1 MTRVFSPFIRLG
13 AFAHKEI
20 IEIFR
25 QPRLLVTLI
34 VGPFLI
40 LLLFGIGYRNE
51 GRTLRAIIIA
61 SKQNPAYA
69 MIQQYSKNL
78 GKQLTVVGIM
88 DNVDEAKEKLRDDQA
103 DIVVVVPD
111 NAAQGIQNN
120 RQSVITI
127 LHNEI
132 DPYQADYVEFTGKLY
147 IENLNRRILGTA
159 LEQKKS
165 EAGAV
170 QKDLAD
176 AIQAVRSIRTTLAVG
191 QIASARANQ
200 SKLDQSLS
208 RVSDKIEAVI
218 RNDSSMNSAEAS
230 EIRKRK
236 DTLRQDAAT
245 LSEIKEG
252 QQDYSNE
259 SKTAEEM
266 ERDLIYIQGRLSSF
280 RQIDS
285 RVLIQP
291 FVSKAQSIAPTH
303 PQLSQYFIPSVIV
316 LLLQHFAITLAGL
329 SIVREFRTGAA
340 EVFRVSPLRS
350 VELLFGKYMGYMI
363 VGALV
368 AFFLTGA
375 LILGLKMPM
384 LGDWRYFS
392 LVMACLLFSSLAIG
406 FTFSMLAR
414 TETQAIQYTMIFLL
428 LSIFFSGFLLNLQ
441 LLWPPIRIVS
451 WLLPATYGIRLA
463 QQIMLRGE
471 PPDLFLL
478 ALLFTLGAYFFVIS
492 YRFLRRRFAVL

>member
-1 MTRVFSPFIRLG
+1 MRSIFSPFIRLG
-13 AFAHKEI
+13 AFAHKEM

-25 QPRLLVTLI
+25 QPRLLFTLI
-34 VGPFLI
+34 IGPFLI

-51 GRTLRAIIIA
+51 GRTLRAIIVA
-61 SKQNPAYA
+61 SKQNPAYET
-69 MIQQYSKNL
+69 IQRYAKNL
-78 GKQLTVVGIM
+78 GKQLSVVGMM
-88 DNVDEAKEKLRDDQA
+88 DNLDEAKEKLHQGQA

-111 NAAQGIQNN
+111 SAAGGLQNN

-147 IENLNRRILGTA
+147 IENLNRWILGTA
-159 LEQKKS
+159 LEKKKS

-170 QKDLAD
+170 QKDLQD
-176 AIQAVRSIRTTLAVG
+176 SIQSVRAVRTALAAG
-191 QIASARANQ
+191 QIASARASQAKLNQ
-200 SKLDQSLS
+200 SMT
-208 RVSDKIEAVI
+208 RVTDKIESVI
-218 RNDSSMNSAEAS
+218 RNDSSMNSAEAA

-236 DTLRQDAAT
+236 DSLSQDATA
-245 LSEIKEG
+245 LSQIQEG
-252 QQDYSNE
+252 EQDYSNE
-259 SKTAEEM
+259 SRAAEEI
-266 ERDLIYIQGRLSSF
+266 ERDLLYIQGRLSSF

-291 FVSKAQSIAPTH
+291 FVSNTRSVAPSH

-316 LLLQHFAITLAGL
+316 LLLQHLAITLAGL

-340 EVFRVSPLRS
+340 ELFRVSPLRCL
-350 VELLFGKYMGYMI
+350 ELLIGKYIGYFI

-368 AFFLTGA
+368 AFFLTAA
-375 LILGLKMPM
+375 LLLGLKMPM
-384 LGDWRYFS
+384 LGDWRFFS
-392 LVMACLLFSSLAIG
+392 LLMATFLFTSLALG
-406 FTFSMLAR
+406 FTFSLLAT

-428 LSIFFSGFLLNLQ
+428 VSIFFSGFLLNLQ
-441 LLWPPIRIVS
+441 LLWPPIRVIS

-471 PPDLFLL
+471 TPDFFLL
-478 ALLFTLGAYFFVIS
+478 ALLFTLGVYFFVIS
-492 YRFLRRRFAVL
+492 YRLLRKRFAVP